1 MNLEIP
7 TGSRPHLS
15 QNFVKISQLQ
25 ILSNY
30 DFPASGCQC
39 AIPVTKLIA
48 RLLESGRGTHYNFPV
63 SFSHSKRKSRVA
75 ELCKFLK
82 ERSSA
87 TYGELADHFAVSE
100 MTMRRDVGILAATGQ
115 VLIVPRGVQTARGFL
130 AELPFLERI
139 QRMGH
144 AKDLIG
150 RTAAELVTE
159 GSSVVLDSGTTT
171 LQVAHHLR
179 DKHCTVITMSLSALQ
194 ELADSATV
202 RVEMIGGV
210 YRSSSQDVVGPQ
222 VYQALSGVRAD
233 RVIFGAAAISLSGD
247 VMVNDSEAALGLVR
261 AGRHRVLAV
270 DSSKLGAEALYR
282 FCELGQC
289 DLMIT
294 DEGAKDSDLEQL
306 RKYTKIQIARA
317 VEN

>member
-1 MNLEIP
+1 M
-7 TGSRPHLS
+7 T
-15 QNFVKISQLQ
+15 
-25 ILSNY
+25 
-30 DFPASGCQC
+30 
-39 AIPVTKLIA
+39 
-48 RLLESGRGTHYNFPV
+48 
-63 SFSHSKRKSRVA
+63 FSHSKRRSRVA

-115 VLIVPRGVQTARGFL
+115 VLIVPRGVQTAKGFL

-139 QRMGH
+139 QRM
-144 AKDLIG
+144 AKEKDRIG
-150 RTAAELVTE
+150 RAAAAQVTE

-179 DKHCTVITMSLSALQ
+179 DKRCTVITMSLSALQ
-194 ELADSATV
+194 ELADSPTV
-202 RVEMIGGV
+202 RVEMLGGV
-210 YRSSSQDVVGPQ
+210 YRSSSQDLVGPQ
-222 VYQALSGVRAD
+222 MYEGLSGVRAD
-233 RVIFGAAAISLSGD
+233 RVVFGAAAVSLDGN
-247 VMVNDSEAALGLVR
+247 VMVNDTDAAQGLVR
-261 AGRHRVLAV
+261 AGRQRILVV

-294 DEGAKDSDLEQL
+294 DEGAKESDLEQL
-306 RKYTKIQIARA
+306 PKRVRVLVARA
-317 VEN
+317 GDVG

>member
-1 MNLEIP
+1 
-7 TGSRPHLS
+7 
-15 QNFVKISQLQ
+15 
-25 ILSNY
+25 
-30 DFPASGCQC
+30 
-39 AIPVTKLIA
+39 VT
-48 RLLESGRGTHYNFPV
+48 
-63 SFSHSKRKSRVA
+63 FSHSKRKSRVA
-75 ELCKFLK
+75 EICKFLK
-82 ERSSA
+82 ARSSA
-87 TYGELADHFAVSE
+87 TYSELADHFEVSE

-130 AELPFLERI
+130 AELPYLERI
-139 QRMGH
+139 QRMGRE
-144 AKDLIG
+144 KDLIG
-150 RTAAELVTE
+150 RAAAALVAE

-210 YRSSSQDVVGPQ
+210 YRSSSQDLVGPQ

-233 RVIFGAAAISLSGD
+233 RVVFGAAAVSLSGD
-247 VMVNDSEAALGLVR
+247 VMVNDPDAAQGLVR
-261 AGRHRVLAV
+261 AGRQRILVV

-294 DEGAKDSDLEQL
+294 DEKAKDSDLEQL
-306 RKYTKIQIARA
+306 RKYVKVQIARA
-317 VEN
+317 AEA